1 MEGALMR
8 KNPVKEKLRSGEAVI
23 GAFCNIPS
31 PAAVE
36 ILGLLGF
43 DFAIIDAEHGI
54 PDLETVEHMVRAAEA
69 VGITPL
75 VRIALNL
82 QQNILRYL
90 DAGAMGIQIPLV
102 NSVAEAEAVV
112 RSAKYPPM
120 GRRGLAAVRA
130 GGYGIGR
137 PLGDYVKMANEET
150 LVIVQVETVDAVRN
164 AADIVKVEGIDAI
177 FIGPTDLSSSMG
189 YPGQPSHP
197 DVVATIERVGRMAIA
212 AGKAAGTIAR
222 DPAAYERWRRVGFQ
236 YLCTGVT
243 NFLASAAEGYLKG
256 CREREGALRA
266 GR

>member
-1 MEGALMR
+1 MMR
-8 KNPVKEKLRSGEAVI
+8 KNPVKEKLRRGEAVV

-112 RSAKYPPM
+112 RSAKYPPV
-120 GRRGLAAVRA
+120 GRRGLAGVRA
-130 GGYGIGR
+130 AGYGIRR

-150 LVIVQVETVDAVRN
+150 LVIVQIETMDAVRN
-164 AADIVKVEGIDAI
+164 AEGIVKVDGIDAI
-177 FIGPTDLSSSMG
+177 FVGPTDLSSSMG

-197 DVVATIERVGRMAIA
+197 DVVATIERIGRIANA
-212 AGKAAGTIAR
+212 AGKASGTIAR
-222 DPAAYERWRRVGFQ
+222 DPVSYERWRRLGFQ

-243 NFLASAAEGYLKG
+243 NFLAAAAEGYLKG
-256 CREREGALRA
+256 CREREESLRA